1 MRRLNEL
8 MVTPKTGRPLGRPRK
23 NFLAD
28 PERYA
33 VALSDALQLLGLTE
47 KSSFD
52 LVAALVVGRE
62 TASSVMPDGRVKV
75 QYESAL
81 PGSPS
86 VTILGKSDTIRGKS
100 KLRTRNKSP
109 KKKLSLD
116 EAIWRTNMA
125 LAFAASFS
133 AKEFEAGADLIS
145 KLTSEIGEAQYAEAI
160 LLPMLKAKFDPPA
173 FSPPD

>member
-1 MRRLNEL
+1 
-8 MVTPKTGRPLGRPRK
+8 MVTPKTGKPRGRPPKSFRR
-23 NFLAD
+23 D

-33 VALSDALQLLGLTE
+33 IALSDALQLLGLTE

-52 LVAALVVGRE
+52 LVAALIVGRE
-62 TASSVMPDGRVKV
+62 TTSNIVADGRLKV

-100 KLRTRNKSP
+100 KLRARKGSER
-109 KKKLSLD
+109 KELSLD
-116 EAIWRTNMA
+116 DANWRLKMA
-125 LAFAASFS
+125 LAFAATFS
-133 AKEFEAGADLIS
+133 AKDLKSGADLICQ
-145 KLTSEIGEAQYAEAI
+145 LTSEINESKYAEAV
-160 LLPMLKAKFDPPA
+160 LLPMMKAKFDPPD